1 MLKNL
6 RIQLNIRQKIIIG
19 MILFSLCFGGIAALS
34 YANIVKVE
42 NKIMLVEKADDFSN
56 VILEIRR
63 LEKNYFLYGNTSCI
77 KESQVYIQKGLK
89 LLHSLSGSLHAQ
101 RDIGTRIAA
110 LQQELEKYGTLLQ
123 AICEQTIPQDQVEAF
138 AAQLRESGQNLVAQS
153 KEITRFERNDI
164 VRINTTIRHNILLS
178 ILVALLLV
186 IILIVFVTREVIA
199 PLKLVEEASR
209 DIGQGKFTPLQIAN
223 THDEIQRVIMAF
235 NSMVTELETRQNQ
248 LVQARKLSSL
258 GTLTSGIAH
267 QLNNPLNNISTS
279 CQILLEEAN
288 PKDDANPFAGR
299 LLHNIEQETNRARD
313 IVKGLLEFS
322 RHQEFSIAP
331 TNLRETVETA
341 IKLISS
347 QLPSNISLK
356 CQIPR
361 DMMLLLDRQRM
372 HEVFLNMIMNAM
384 QAIEPDAGS
393 ITIEAEPQGDR
404 ALISVCDTGSGVS
417 PEHLDRIFDPFY
429 TTKDVGNGTGLGL
442 SVAYGIIKKHNGTI
456 TVSSTPGQGTCF
468 SINLPMAPNHL
479 ADSQETAHEQSTHSH
494 R

>member
-1 MLKNL
+1 
-6 RIQLNIRQKIIIG
+6 
-19 MILFSLCFGGIAALS
+19 
-34 YANIVKVE
+34 
-42 NKIMLVEKADDFSN
+42 
-56 VILEIRR
+56 
-63 LEKNYFLYGNTSCI
+63 
-77 KESQVYIQKGLK
+77 
-89 LLHSLSGSLHAQ
+89 
-101 RDIGTRIAA
+101 
-110 LQQELEKYGTLLQ
+110 
-123 AICEQTIPQDQVEAF
+123 
-138 AAQLRESGQNLVAQS
+138 
-153 KEITRFERNDI
+153 
-164 VRINTTIRHNILLS
+164 
-178 ILVALLLV
+178 
-186 IILIVFVTREVIA
+186 
-199 PLKLVEEASR
+199 
-209 DIGQGKFTPLQIAN
+209 
-223 THDEIQRVIMAF
+223 
-235 NSMVTELETRQNQ
+235 
-248 LVQARKLSSL
+248 
-258 GTLTSGIAH
+258 LTSGIAH

-288 PKDDANPFAGR
+288 PKDDANPFADK

-356 CQIPR
+356 CQIPQ

-372 HEVFLNMIMNAM
+372 HEVFLNMIMNAI
-384 QAIEPDAGS
+384 QAIEPDTGT
-393 ITIEAEPQGDR
+393 ITIKAEARNDR
-404 ALISVCDTGSGVS
+404 ALITVCDTGSGVS

-456 TVSSTPGQGTCF
+456 SVSSTPGQGTCF